1 MVNEDTSLSNFTFIL
16 GGARSGKS
24 TLAEKLASETGKKV
38 LYIATSEVKDEEM
51 RQRIFIHQ
59 ARRPASWETLEAPL
73 DVAGVLK
80 SRLLNS
86 EYDAFLLDCISLLIS
101 NCILTLPEGCDEQT
115 GWKAIQKEL
124 DPLIGLIH
132 KIPHSKWFFVSN
144 EVGQGVVPAYPLGR
158 LYRDVLGRA
167 NQFVAAH
174 AGTVYLMAAGIPLKI
189 K

>member
-1 MVNEDTSLSNFTFIL
+1 MMNEDTSLSNLTFIL

-24 TLAEKLASETGKKV
+24 TLAEKLASEAGKQV
-38 LYIATSEVKDEEM
+38 LYVATAEVRDEEM
-51 RQRIFIHQ
+51 RRRIFIHQ
-59 ARRPASWETLEAPL
+59 VRRPTSWETLEAPL

-86 EYDAFLLDCISLLIS
+86 EYDAFLLDCISLLTS
-101 NCILTLPEGCDEQT
+101 NRILTLPEDCDEQT
-115 GWKAIQKEL
+115 GWEAVRKEL
-124 DPLIGLIH
+124 DPLISLIRQTPLSQW
-132 KIPHSKWFFVSN
+132 ILVSN

-167 NQFVAAH
+167 NQYIAAC